1 MRLIRRV
8 RAWRRYRH
16 LSRRLAELDRLDRRA
31 AAQRRPKAPEYIL
44 GGRAKLYLVLLTVLV
59 GGIGVVSWWEPFG
72 PGPRD
77 PLDSLLPTGM
87 SYGRRPAPTT
97 SGAHAFVIRLP
108 DGQPVTYDACRP
120 IRYVV
125 NPAGMP
131 PGGDTLI
138 TEAVQV
144 VSAASGL
151 TFDYLGVTDETPG
164 DRRPTRQPERYG
176 PGWAP
181 VLIAWVD
188 QSELVAEAPAGPADP
203 DTDVEGEGGSTSVS
217 PGGPELTRYVTGQI
231 RLSRQAIAEDLTRR
245 GGAAIVRA
253 VIVHELGHVLG
264 LDHVADQHELMAPVN
279 TGQTEL
285 GPGDRQGFA
294 AVGAGPCWH

>member
-1 MRLIRRV
+1 M
-8 RAWRRYRH
+8 
-16 LSRRLAELDRLDRRA
+16 SRRLAELDRLDLQTA
-31 AAQRRPKAPEYIL
+31 AKRPPKSPEYTL
-44 GGRAKLYLVLLTVLV
+44 GGRSKLSLVLLALLV

-72 PGPRD
+72 SGPRA
-77 PLDSLLPTGM
+77 PLDALLPADM
-87 SYGRRPAPTT
+87 SHGRRPAPTT
-97 SGAHAFVIRLP
+97 SGAHAFVARLP

-120 IRYVV
+120 IRYVI

-131 PGGDTLI
+131 PGGDKLI

-151 TFDYLGVTDETPG
+151 TFDYAGLTDERPG
-164 DRRPTRQPERYG
+164 DKRPIRQSERYG
-176 PGWAP
+176 DEWAP

-188 QSELVAEAPAGPADP
+188 QAELVTDASSGPSDP
-203 DTDVEGEGGSTSVS
+203 DTDVEGEGGSTSVT

-231 RLSRQAIAEDLTRR
+231 RLSRQAISDDLTRSH
-245 GGAAIVRA
+245 GAAIVRA

-264 LDHVADQHELMAPVN
+264 LDHVADQGELMAPVN

-294 AVGAGPCWH
+294 FVGAGPCWH